1 MGGGGEGLVEN
12 SGYKDFVA
20 GLLAGVAT
28 VAVGHPF
35 DTVKVWPI
43 FLLLLLSLLVY
54 HSYLLL
60 SIMVSL
66 VTCSSLIHWQQT
78 IVGVFLSGGQFVN
91 TIYLHICWLV
101 RVGFFLVSWGKFG
114 ICFAHMILLRNF
126 SMCITCIREGVH
138 CGIEF
143 DRLNFQKKNLIK
155 SFAFGLQKL
164 FLQHEVLLFITQ
176 SSF

>member
-78 IVGVFLSGGQFVN
+78 IVGVFLSWGQFVN

-101 RVGFFLVSWGKFG
+101 RVGFFLVSWGIFLVSWGKFG
-114 ICFAHMILLRNF
+114 VYFTHMILLRNF

-143 DRLNFQKKNLIK
+143 DRLNFQKRIL
-155 SFAFGLQKL
+155 
-164 FLQHEVLLFITQ
+164 
-176 SSF
+176 